1 MNHLGVIILAGG
13 NSERMKHPKPFLRF
27 NSQITFIEKIVL
39 EYHNFRCSELIIVLN
54 EELNKQ
60 PWDKVLSNFSS
71 KTSII
76 FNNHSD
82 FGRFYSI
89 QLGAKALQNV
99 EHCFIQNID
108 NPFIDQYLLKKIY
121 SSRVDSGF
129 VVPVYKEKGGHPIL
143 IANDVIESIKEEENI
158 YINFKEILKKFNR
171 KSISVENKKIL
182 VNINTIE
189 DYRLH
194 IDNEFSQSCT
204 LVEKYS

>member
-1 MNHLGVIILAGG
+1 MNNLAVIIFAGG
-13 NSERMKHPKPFLRF
+13 SSERMKHPKPFLPF
-27 NSQITFIEKIVL
+27 DPQITFIEKIVL
-39 EYHNFRCSELIIVLN
+39 EYQNFGCVEVLIVLN

-60 PWDKVLSNFSS
+60 PWDKILSNFSS

-99 EHCFIQNID
+99 EHCFFQNID
-108 NPFIDQYLLKKIY
+108 NPFIDQDLLKKIY
-121 SSRVDSGF
+121 SSRVNSGF

-143 IANDVIESIKEEENI
+143 IAYDVIESIKEEENI

-189 DYRLH
+189 DYKLYFDREL
-194 IDNEFSQSCT
+194 IKKI
-204 LVEKYS
+204 L